1 MSVKQ
6 MKSNAKIKDLPLLC
20 LHCAHSYDFQSTD
33 RYNHSPGVCVLGF
46 CCDVADRMAK
56 DDNQVLILRNIRT
69 ICNDFKEARK

>member
-20 LHCAHSYDFQSTD
+20 LHCAHSYDFHSTD
-33 RYNHSPGVCVLGF
+33 RNVQSPGGCTLEF
-46 CCDVADRMAK
+46 RCDIADRLAK
-56 DDNQVLILRNIRT
+56 YDNQVVLLRNIRT